1 MCLVEW
7 SVSICLV
14 LLRFYCFVFFFHW
27 FRLLL
32 AWRWIIICCF
42 RFCLFFFFHVLIQY
56 CNCCVVMD
64 LVRLVNVYLMF
75 MLLVSFS
82 SYFMQAIL
90 SPIPHVRRTYDEL
103 TIHSRDICLSN
114 PPIWSIVLALFYI
127 HISIIPF
134 KRIISYFQLYLL
146 VISTLRI
153 GLFWC
158 VISISSMNSVIVLLY
173 RYDVYPYWGC
183 CWVWFPNVPHHH
195 WTICGC

>member
-1 MCLVEW
+1 MIGFNLLGFITFLLFCFFFSLV
-7 SVSICLV
+7 SVTIGLAMDHNM
-14 LLRFYCFVFFFHW
+14 LLSLLFVCFFFH
-27 FRLLL
+27 L
-32 AWRWIIICCF
+32 
-42 RFCLFFFFHVLIQY
+42 LIQY

-153 GLFWC
+153 GLF
-158 VISISSMNSVIVLLY
+158 
-173 RYDVYPYWGC
+173 
-183 CWVWFPNVPHHH
+183 
-195 WTICGC
+195 

>member
-1 MCLVEW
+1 MIGFNLLGFITFLLFCFFFSLV
-7 SVSICLV
+7 SVTIGLAMDHNM
-14 LLRFYCFVFFFHW
+14 LLSLLFVCFFFH
-27 FRLLL
+27 L
-32 AWRWIIICCF
+32 
-42 RFCLFFFFHVLIQY
+42 LIQY